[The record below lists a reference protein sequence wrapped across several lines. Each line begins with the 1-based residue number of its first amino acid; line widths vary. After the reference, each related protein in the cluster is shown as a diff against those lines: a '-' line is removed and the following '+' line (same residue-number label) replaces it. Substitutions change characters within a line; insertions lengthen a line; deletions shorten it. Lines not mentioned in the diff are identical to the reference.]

1 MTFQAASFFVL
12 NFLIGLQNRFSELMN
27 IEKMKIKFVAVFAA
41 VVFFSLNLQSQ
52 VHRTSWRRLVHKS
65 EAAWFASQEAKDIAD
80 NVLLYQRNVG
90 GWPKNIQMHE
100 ALTDKEKKHLLN
112 LKSSTDDVTTDN
124 GATIL
129 EMRFLSKMYQQV
141 PDQRYKNAFLS
152 GLNYLLKAQYQN
164 GGWPQFYPLKKG
176 YYTHITFNDDSM
188 MNIMNLL
195 KDIKDKNGKISIEP
209 APEVLKEI
217 ERSFNKGIDCILKTQ
232 YKQNGVLTGWCAQHD
247 ENTLK
252 PAKARSYE
260 LPSLSGKESAGI
272 VLLLMSIE
280 NPSED
285 VKKAINS
292 AITWF
297 EEAKLTGIKQEYIFN
312 EQGQFIDKEII
323 KTANAEPIWARFME
337 LDDNTPFFCDRD
349 GIKKATMAEI
359 GLERRR
365 GYAWYSNDPQ
375 EVLNLYPKWKA
386 KHDAP
391 KQNKKPKNEYNM
403 VVAKDGSGDFTS
415 IQEAINASKSF
426 PYQRVIIHV
435 KNGVYNEKVHVY
447 SWNTHVSLLGESR
460 ENTIITYDDYFKKI
474 DLGRNSTFHTSTV
487 LVEGDDFMAKN
498 LTIKNTAGPVGQAVA
513 LSVSANRCY
522 FENCSLLGYQDTLY
536 TEGEGFKQYFKHC
549 YIEGGVDFIFG
560 GATVLFEECTL
571 HSISDSYITAAS
583 TPKGQEFG
591 YVFKNCKLTAADKV
605 KSVYLGRPW
614 RFNAKTVFIE
624 CEMGSHIRPEG
635 WHNWGKA
642 EAELQSFYA
651 EYNCSGVGYQPE
663 KRVGWSHQ
671 LTKRQAKK
679 YTRQNI
685 LKETNNKSKLNWYE
699 RF

>member
-1 MTFQAASFFVL
+1 MEIEQHWNMTL
-12 NFLIGLQNRFSELMN
+12 KTLG
-27 IEKMKIKFVAVFAA
+27 KIKIKTNFIMAIVVAVF
-41 VVFFSLNLQSQ
+41 FGLSLQSQ
-52 VHRTSWRRLVHKS
+52 VHKTSWRRLVHKS
-65 EAAWFASQEAKDIAD
+65 ESAWFSSQEAKRIAD
-80 NVLLYQRNVG
+80 NVLLYQRDIG

-100 ALTDKEKKHLLN
+100 VLTESEKQQLLN
-112 LKSSTDDVTTDN
+112 LKSSTEDVTTDN

-141 PDQRYKNAFLS
+141 PDQRYKDAFLL
-152 GLNYLLKAQYQN
+152 GVDYLLAAQYEN

-176 YYTHITFNDDSM
+176 YYTHITYNDDSM
-188 MNIMNLL
+188 VNIMNLL
-195 KDIKDKNGKISIEP
+195 KDLKDQNDNISIEP
-209 APEVLKEI
+209 SAEVIKKI
-217 ERSFNKGIDCILKTQ
+217 EKSFERGIDCILKTQ

-247 ENTLK
+247 EKTFE

-272 VLLLMSIE
+272 VLLLMSLE

-292 AITWF
+292 AVTWF
-297 EEAKLTGIKQEYIFN
+297 KNAKLTGLKQEYIFN
-312 EQGQFIDKEII
+312 EQGQFVDKEIV
-323 KTANAEPIWARFME
+323 KDPNAEPLWARFME
-337 LDDNTPFFCDRD
+337 LEDNTPFFCDRD
-349 GIKKATMAEI
+349 GIKKATLAEI

-365 GYAWYSNDPQ
+365 GYAWYTTDPK
-375 EVLNLYPKWKA
+375 EVLEQYPNWKA
-386 KHDAP
+386 KHYKV
-391 KQNKKPKNEYNM
+391 KQEKKPKDEYNM

-415 IQEAINASKSF
+415 IQEAIYASKSF
-426 PYQRVIIHV
+426 PYQRVIIHI

-447 SWNTHVSLLGESR
+447 SWNTHVSLIGESK
-460 ENTIITYDDYFKKI
+460 EKTIITYDDFFKKI

-498 LTIKNTAGPVGQAVA
+498 LTIKNTSGPVGQAVA

-522 FENCSLLGYQDTLY
+522 FENCALLGYQDTLY
-536 TEGEGFKQYFKHC
+536 TEGEGFKQYFKDC

-560 GATVLFEECTL
+560 GATVLFENCTL
-571 HSISDSYITAAS
+571 NSKSDSYITAAS
-583 TPKGQEFG
+583 TPQGQEFG
-591 YVFKNCKLTAADKV
+591 YVFKNCKLTADDNV
-605 KSVYLGRPW
+605 KNVYLGRPW

-635 WHNWGKA
+635 WHNWGKK
-642 EAELQSFYA
+642 EAEVQAFYA
-651 EYNCSGVGYQPE
+651 EYNCSGEGYQPQ

-671 LTKRQAKK
+671 LTKREAKQ
-679 YTRQNI
+679 YTKHNI
-685 LKETNNKSKLNWYE
+685 LTNTNNKSKLNWYE